1 MIKNSKTNFNSFNS
15 RIHFWDQHVTDTST
29 SCILYSSSRREESLN
44 PQWVKYHFFI
54 PLNPIAISLLWYF
67 LYPHAPSLHLN
78 FILLSSHIQADAL
91 LNVFIPL
98 LIFFFFTRTSRVFP
112 LLCVLSPS
120 SSHVHPGKRA
130 LRPSPLCLLS
140 TPISSACLVFDGACS
155 LPSPPHANAG
165 PLGDPPTHQPARCWQ
180 ETHAGGAV
188 PSGRRPAVN
197 RERWGGKKTV
207 CVCVY

>member
-1 MIKNSKTNFNSFNS
+1 M
-15 RIHFWDQHVTDTST
+15 TDMST
-29 SCILYSSSRREESLN
+29 SCILYSSRRREESLN
-44 PQWVKYHFFI
+44 PQWVKYHFWLKYPFKSNCNLS
-54 PLNPIAISLLWYF
+54 PLVFSISRR
-67 LYPHAPSLHLN
+67 PPVLHLN
-78 FILLSSHIQADAL
+78 IILLSSHIQADAL
-91 LNVFIPL
+91 LNIFIPL

>member
-1 MIKNSKTNFNSFNS
+1 M
-15 RIHFWDQHVTDTST
+15 TDTST

-44 PQWVKYHFFI
+44 PQWVKYHFWLKYPFKSNCNLS
-54 PLNPIAISLLWYF
+54 PLVFSISRRPQFAPKLHPVVLSHSSRCSFKHFHSAPDFLFYF
-67 LYPHAPSLHLN
+67 FS
-78 FILLSSHIQADAL
+78 F
-91 LNVFIPL
+91 
-98 LIFFFFTRTSRVFP
+98 

-130 LRPSPLCLLS
+130 LCPSPLCLLS

-165 PLGDPPTHQPARCWQ
+165 PLGDPPTHQPAHCWQ

-197 RERWGGKKTV
+197 RERWGVKRQ
-207 CVCVY
+207 CVCACVSVHAHTNTP